1 MADVAAFQA
10 ARVAGAAAASASTGL
25 SVIPSS
31 VSKFFSSILNAGA
44 ELCHL
49 APVLFTFGTAFFAVV
64 TFNYPLAVFA
74 ASGAEASVLHTLILM
89 VANANARPEDIK
101 NPPSDACK
109 SSFQINTPATF
120 ASVLH
125 PNTTFPSAPLYFLS
139 FGASYIIQSM
149 SFLSD
154 ELTALGSQYSNRI
167 YIAILS
173 AFMLIGLYS
182 AYLLAYSC
190 DTFVS
195 VVLSVFIGGFVGY
208 LICSQNLL
216 LLGKPAIS
224 TLFIPPLVDRKNMEF
239 LCVQPS

>member
-10 ARVAGAAAASASTGL
+10 ARVAGAGAAAAVAGPSA
-25 SVIPSS
+25 IPNWLA
-31 VSKFFSSILNAGA
+31 KFFNSILTAGA

-49 APVLFTFGTAFFAVV
+49 SPVLFTFGTAFFAII

-154 ELTALGSQYSNRI
+154 ELTAMGSQYSNRI

>member
-10 ARVAGAAAASASTGL
+10 ARVAGAGAGAGAAGPSA
-25 SVIPSS
+25 IPNWLA
-31 VSKFFSSILNAGA
+31 KFFNGILTSGA

-49 APVLFTFGTAFFAVV
+49 APVLFTFGTAFFAVI

-101 NPPSDACK
+101 NPPIEACK

-154 ELTALGSQYSNRI
+154 ELTAMGSQYSNRI